1 MSEDR
6 SQLHELPAP
15 LPEGERVIWRG
26 RPTLQRPGPTVVP
39 RQGGR
44 HLCRPSPGLEAVV
57 VLVRR
62 SARCRYGRRHAVDR
76 RSRSGRHRCFCLLLA
91 WLFRRATAYTLTDK
105 RVLFQFGVA
114 LPMSMNIP
122 LSKIASAEL
131 KTRRDG
137 TGDIPIKVIDTKRV
151 SYLLLWP
158 HIRPWRLDGP
168 EPTFVSIPDAAA
180 VAAKF
185 AEALAALPASSP
197 QPNVAASNSGPSGD
211 PLGNP
216 PAPVAA

>member
-1 MSEDR
+1 MV
-6 SQLHELPAP
+6 AA
-15 LPEGERVIWRG
+15 
-26 RPTLQRPGPTVVP
+26 TLWILVLGL
-39 RQGGR
+39 GGI
-44 HLCRPSPGLEAVV
+44 GL
-57 VLVRR
+57 L
-62 SARCRYGRRHAVDR
+62 
-76 RSRSGRHRCFCLLLA
+76 LLLA

-105 RVLFQFGVA
+105 RVLFQFGAA

-122 LSKIASAEL
+122 LSKIASVDL

-137 TGDIPIKVIDTKRV
+137 TGEISIKVIDTKRV
-151 SYLLLWP
+151 SYILLWP
-158 HIRPWRLDGP
+158 HIRPWRLNSP